1 MPAVWTASNEQGGKM
16 IRPWKNVLL
25 NILLLS
31 GFTVFSNVPMLSSS
45 PSSPPVPE
53 PAAFNFL
60 TTSPVNN
67 ELVFLGVSGV
77 RLRRQDSIHAA
88 LEDAARKVALYHGVE
103 GHFTQQGNRGLGF
116 FDFEAIVEKK
126 LVFDEE
132 SYKTYVTDL
141 QYNPDTDVY
150 ESDDTIF
157 VRTRYA
163 GNGFTINHRSS
174 PPREKPIWISMPP
187 RSIEGFVTGVGYANR
202 HKYLKDAIIKSYEAA
217 VYAIVRNTVNTV
229 GGRVDAYKDTTNTL
243 NSAGANT
250 AYKVSSSAVLKGFYV
265 LEIWIDPE
273 TKAVWTLAVAIP
285 Q

>member
-1 MPAVWTASNEQGGKM
+1 MM
-16 IRPWKNVLL
+16 RPWKTVLLNVLL
-25 NILLLS
+25 LSEFAGSSNI
-31 GFTVFSNVPMLSSS
+31 PRLSSA
-45 PSSPPVPE
+45 PSSPPAPLPE

-60 TTSPVNN
+60 TSTPTNN

-77 RLRRQDSIHAA
+77 RLRRQDSVHAA

-103 GHFTQQGNRGLGF
+103 GYFTQQGNRGLGF
-116 FDFEAIVEKK
+116 FDFEAIVEKE

-150 ESDDTIF
+150 EFDDTIF

-163 GNGFTINHRSS
+163 GKGFAINHQGS
-174 PPREKPIWISMPP
+174 PPQGKPVWISIPP
-187 RSIEGFVTGVGYANR
+187 RNFEGFVTGVGYANR

-217 VYAIVRNTVNTV
+217 VYAIVRNTTNTI
-229 GGRVDAYKDTTNTL
+229 GGSVDAYKDTTNAL
-243 NSAGANT
+243 NSTDVNT
-250 AYKVSSSAVLKGFYV
+250 AYRVSSSAVLKGFYV